1 MASQDA
7 RLCKFEA
14 DFKQQQGEMTN
25 KIDTFLKAINDRM
38 MGPLPSDTVKNPKLN
53 INSTSPVLSARS
65 YPMEDLQCSSN
76 VYNSINAIKMCS
88 KQTNEF
94 QNYPSQD
101 KALTVSEIRSPPSMR
116 IKSSSKLLSPKYQS
130 QSSLGEH
137 NRNSSSPKRVHFVN
151 SFTILSK
158 EDEPRDTRIVK
169 PDTKNYNHDT
179 IVKVEKESEESVE
192 EVEEENEK

>member
-38 MGPLPSDTVKNPKLN
+38 TGPLPSDTVKNPKLN
-53 INSTSPVLSARS
+53 INSTSPVLFARS

-76 VYNSINAIKMCS
+76 VYNSINAIKM
-88 KQTNEF
+88 
-94 QNYPSQD
+94 
-101 KALTVSEIRSPPSMR
+101 SPPSMR

-137 NRNSSSPKRVHFVN
+137 NRNSSSPKHVHFVN

-158 EDEPRDTRIVK
+158 EYEPRDTRIVK
-169 PDTKNYNHDT
+169 PNTKNYNHDT

-192 EVEEENEK
+192 EVKEENEK